1 MLPNYPDSSKPEPFR
16 IRRDMLKT
24 SPNRVTA
31 LWLLGI
37 FILVSTVFVG
47 VAIGHAIFG
56 SFNDIMAYWFGFF
69 FTLLIGSIVGWFT
82 IVLQDNAQ
90 DIQIKVVQ
98 QK

>member
-1 MLPNYPDSSKPEPFR
+1 
-16 IRRDMLKT
+16 
-24 SPNRVTA
+24 
-31 LWLLGI
+31 
-37 FILVSTVFVG
+37 
-47 VAIGHAIFG
+47 
-56 SFNDIMAYWFGFF
+56 MAYWFGFF